1 MQFKARA
8 ALGLAIGLVAL
19 TGASSA
25 GASTPSATL
34 KIEPQAYLQ
43 PDGSALLTVDY
54 SCMPGFA
61 GNTGGLFT
69 GLQQPG
75 AFGSTGLTATVTCDD
90 QTHRA
95 TVDESPGPFR
105 PGSASATADMVGAAD
120 TFTRANAEVKIS

>member
-8 ALGLAIGLVAL
+8 ALGLAIGLLTL

-25 GASTPSATL
+25 GASSPAATL
-34 KIEPQAYLQ
+34 KIEPQASLQ

-54 SCMPGFA
+54 SCTPGSA
-61 GNTGGLFT
+61 GSTGGLFT

-75 AFGSTGLTATVTCDD
+75 AFGSSGLTPTVTCDD

-95 TVDESPGPFR
+95 TVDESPGPFT
-105 PGSASATADMVGAAD
+105 PGSATAIASMVGAGD
-120 TFTRANAEVKIS
+120 TFTTADAEVKVS